1 MTDHTPLLPDLDPV
15 SFPRGGR
22 VLVASSCAMPARRRF
37 VTQLAR
43 MLAPRKGEVINA
55 GIVGEWQYGDQ
66 PRDDPVPVL
75 ALLLVDA
82 DCPHAHAHRLA
93 AGFMAASGA
102 AALDMV
108 VMPDAG
114 DAADHPA
121 ENQAE

>member
-1 MTDHTPLLPDLDPV
+1 MTDHLPLLADLDPA

-37 VTQLAR
+37 VAELAR
-43 MLAPRKGEVINA
+43 MLAPRKGEVING
-55 GIVGEWQYGDQ
+55 GIVGEWQYGDL
-66 PRDDPVPVL
+66 PADDAAPVL

-93 AGFMAASGA
+93 AALMAASGA

-108 VMPDAG
+108 VVPDTG
-114 DAADHPA
+114 
-121 ENQAE
+121 

>member
-1 MTDHTPLLPDLDPV
+1 MIRCPSPGWQGAGGLKLCDAGPPPVCHATGPD
-15 SFPRGGR
+15 
-22 VLVASSCAMPARRRF
+22 AR
-37 VTQLAR
+37 
-43 MLAPRKGEVINA
+43 PRKGEVINA